1 MQKVRG
7 TPILREERFKCAILI
22 VQNNCFGRAQVT
34 ILRRKAKSPSHH
46 RSAQLGCDLRDLNA
60 TGKLHRR
67 LFEELCG
74 YLFDYL
80 TNIACI
86 IEPDGAQDGESS
98 LDLLLS
104 SVAALL
110 FSRAALLG
118 KKPGPILI

>member
-1 MQKVRG
+1 MRG
-7 TPILREERFKCAILI
+7 APILREERFKCPILI
-22 VQNNCFGRAQVT
+22 VQNDCLGRAQVT

-46 RSAQLGCDLRDLNA
+46 RSAQLGCDLCYLNA
-60 TGKLHRR
+60 TGELHRR

-80 TNIACI
+80 TNIAGA
-86 IEPDGAQDGESS
+86 IEPDGAQDCESS

-118 KKPGPILI
+118 KKPGSILI